1 MSHCRVSSSVLG
13 SSVCIAGG
21 FWQSCHKAAAGGG
34 AELTMNFGV
43 KVDVPWCSILGTVS
57 L

>member
-43 KVDVPWCSILGTVS
+43 KVDIPWCSILGTVS